1 MVMTKSELH
10 RLLDAEVDE
19 LSRRSYARLV
29 DDLSDV
35 LAYERGSGAG
45 HHQFE
50 VQMIE
55 HEPGYVHVA
64 VSVDDGSFLRSIAP
78 LTRSFIVHRDGR
90 IEV

>member
-1 MVMTKSELH
+1 MTKSGLQ

-35 LAYERGSGAG
+35 LAYERGGGASY
-45 HHQFE
+45 HQFE

-55 HEPGYVHVA
+55 HEPDYVHIL
-64 VSVDDGSFLRSIAP
+64 VSVDDGGFLRSFSPI
-78 LTRSFIVHRDGR
+78 TRSFIVHRDGR
-90 IEV
+90 IEI

>member
-1 MVMTKSELH
+1 MTKSELQ

-35 LAYERGSGAG
+35 LAYERGGGASY
-45 HHQFE
+45 HQFE

-55 HEPGYVHVA
+55 HEPDYVHIL
-64 VSVDDGSFLRSIAP
+64 VSVDDGGFLRSFSPI
-78 LTRSFIVHRDGR
+78 TRSFIVHRDGR
-90 IEV
+90 IEI

>member
-1 MVMTKSELH
+1 MTKSELR

-29 DDLSDV
+29 DDLPDV
-35 LAYERGSGAG
+35 VAYERGGGASY
-45 HHQFE
+45 HQFV

-55 HEPGYVHVA
+55 QSDYVHVV
-64 VSVDDGSFLRSIAP
+64 VSIDDGSFLRSFAP
-78 LTRSFIVHRDGR
+78 ITRSFIVHRDGR